1 MSAANSYDED
11 LEDALP
17 NENDFNTNMLQV
29 LYYCL
34 CSLC

>member
-1 MSAANSYDED
+1 MSAANAYDED

-29 LYYCL
+29 LCI
-34 CSLC
+34 